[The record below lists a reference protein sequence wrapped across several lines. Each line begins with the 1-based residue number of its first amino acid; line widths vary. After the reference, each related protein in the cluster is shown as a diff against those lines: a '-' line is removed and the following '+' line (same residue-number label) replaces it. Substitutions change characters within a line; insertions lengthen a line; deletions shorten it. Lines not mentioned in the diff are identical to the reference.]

1 MMLFVEIMTMLDFV
15 ICRNGHIKE
24 PVWSELGHVS
34 GQRETAPIWTLDT
47 TAELEKYRHH
57 YRVGKYCRVEKLQGW
72 KNTAKGSTVKLDNA
86 CLNVVV
92 YMGEG
97 GLS

>member
-34 GQRETAPIWTLDT
+34 GQRETAPIWTQPRP
-47 TAELEKYRHH
+47 ELEKYGEKNFTDLVDWWWWACNKEFGCLH
-57 YRVGKYCRVEKLQGW
+57 VGV
-72 KNTAKGSTVKLDNA
+72 AD
-86 CLNVVV
+86 
-92 YMGEG
+92 
-97 GLS
+97 